1 MNPGFPRAGRAALIA
16 IAVGA
21 IVTVTALRI
30 AALRERASEQ
40 RATAT
45 LVERMRIDTVRAQNV
60 ALQSLVEDGPDITL
74 QTETVA
80 LRERIGDQRRRL
92 IAAGE
97 DPEAVARA
105 RALVPL
111 LQTGMAEVQ
120 EAMIEHRPD
129 VARKAFNDHVRSTSE
144 LLRTTLDAAAA
155 RASATG
161 DEADRRADTGS
172 LVALA
177 AAMLLI
183 AALAWGIQRAGRR
196 SRTGEQRIRD
206 RSTERFRALVQNA
219 TEVIAVVDTRGCVLD
234 VTGAALQR
242 VLGYEREAIV
252 GGRLADLVPEAD
264 HARMRA
270 ALARIATP
278 GARPRITEW
287 EVAHRDGRIVHLEAV
302 GNNMLHDDTV
312 GGLVLTLRDVTERR
326 AMEERLRHQ
335 AFHDGLTGLANRS
348 LFEDRVSHALDRSR
362 RSGAGVAVLFVD
374 IDDFKTVNDSLGH
387 AVGDQLLSE
396 VAQRVALAL
405 RAGDTAARLGGDE
418 FAVLLE
424 AAGAGTASEVAERIL
439 AALAEPV
446 VIEARAL
453 SVGAS
458 IGVACAAPA
467 ECDAAALLR
476 GADIA
481 MYAAKSSGKRR
492 YAIFRDEMLAAVRE
506 RLDMR
511 EALREALDR
520 GELSLRY
527 QPVVTLADERIVSL
541 EALLRWERP
550 DGDVV
555 GPERFVGLAEESGLI
570 VPIGRWVLHEACA
583 ALAGWQHA
591 APGLR
596 MAVNISSVQLADPQL
611 LDDVAAAIASSGIR
625 PGELTL
631 ELTESALAANDAA
644 ARLAA
649 LRGLGVE
656 IAVDDFGTG
665 YSSLSYLRRLEIDC
679 VKIDRSFVAGISSRG
694 QDAALVRSIVELAH
708 ALDLQVIA
716 EGIEVAGEADVLRE
730 SGCRHGQG
738 FLFAGPQSVAAITR
752 RLGEPRRAIM
762 TA

>member
-1 MNPGFPRAGRAALIA
+1 
-16 IAVGA
+16 
-21 IVTVTALRI
+21 
-30 AALRERASEQ
+30 
-40 RATAT
+40 
-45 LVERMRIDTVRAQNV
+45 
-60 ALQSLVEDGPDITL
+60 
-74 QTETVA
+74 
-80 LRERIGDQRRRL
+80 
-92 IAAGE
+92 
-97 DPEAVARA
+97 
-105 RALVPL
+105 
-111 LQTGMAEVQ
+111 
-120 EAMIEHRPD
+120 
-129 VARKAFNDHVRSTSE
+129 
-144 LLRTTLDAAAA
+144 
-155 RASATG
+155 
-161 DEADRRADTGS
+161 
-172 LVALA
+172 
-177 AAMLLI
+177 
-183 AALAWGIQRAGRR
+183 
-196 SRTGEQRIRD
+196 
-206 RSTERFRALVQNA
+206 
-219 TEVIAVVDTRGCVLD
+219 
-234 VTGAALQR
+234 
-242 VLGYEREAIV
+242 
-252 GGRLADLVPEAD
+252 
-264 HARMRA
+264 
-270 ALARIATP
+270 
-278 GARPRITEW
+278 
-287 EVAHRDGRIVHLEAV
+287 
-302 GNNMLHDDTV
+302 
-312 GGLVLTLRDVTERR
+312 VLTLRDVTERR

-335 AFHDGLTGLANRS
+335 AFHDGLTGLTNRS
-348 LFEDRVSHALDRSR
+348 RFLDRVGHALDRSR

-374 IDDFKTVNDSLGH
+374 VDDFKTVNDSLGH

-405 RAGDTAARLGGDE
+405 RSGDTAARLGGDE

-424 AAGAGTASEVAERIL
+424 AAGASTASEVAERIL

-446 VIEARAL
+446 AIEGRAL

-458 IGVACAAPA
+458 IGVACAGPA

-527 QPVVTLADERIVSL
+527 QPVVALAGEHIVSL

-550 DGDVV
+550 DGEII
-555 GPERFVGLAEESGLI
+555 GPDRFIGLAEESGLI
-570 VPIGRWVLHEACA
+570 IPIGRWVLHEACA
-583 ALAGWQHA
+583 ALAGWQSA

-611 LDDVAAAIASSGIR
+611 LDDVAAAITSSGIR

-649 LRGLGVE
+649 LRGLGVQV
-656 IAVDDFGTG
+656 AVDDFGTG

-679 VKIDRSFVAGISSRG
+679 VKIDRSFVAGISDRG

-730 SGCRHGQG
+730 SGCRLGQG
-738 FLFAGPQSVAAITR
+738 FLFAGPQSAAAITL
-752 RLGEPRRAIM
+752 RLGAPRRAIM

>member
-1 MNPGFPRAGRAALIA
+1 VLIA
-16 IAVGA
+16 VAVGA
-21 IVTVTALRI
+21 IVTVTTLRI
-30 AALRERASEQ
+30 ATLRERANEQ
-40 RATAT
+40 RATAD
-45 LVERMRIDTVRAQNV
+45 LVERLRMDTVRAQNV
-60 ALQSLVEDGPDITL
+60 ALQSLVERGPDFSL
-74 QTETVA
+74 QSETAA
-80 LRERIGDQRRRL
+80 LRMRIGVQSRRL
-92 IAAGE
+92 R
-97 DPEAVARA
+97 DPEASARA
-105 RALVPL
+105 KVLVPVL
-111 LQTGMAEVQ
+111 VTGLAEVQ

-129 VARKAFNDHVRSTSE
+129 LARRAFENHVRSTSA
-144 LLRTTLDAAAA
+144 LLRATLDAAAS
-155 RASATG
+155 RASAAG
-161 DEADRRADTGS
+161 EQADRRADTGS
-172 LVALA
+172 LA
-177 AAMLLI
+177 ALI
-183 AALAWGIQRAGRR
+183 AALLLIAGLAWGIRRAGRR
-196 SRTGEQRIRD
+196 SRTVEQRIRE
-206 RSTERFRALVQNA
+206 RSAERFRALVQNA
-219 TEVIAVVDTRGCVLD
+219 TEVIAVVDTHGTILD

-242 VLGYEREAIV
+242 VLGFDREAIV
-252 GGRLADLVPEAD
+252 GGNLASLVPEAD
-264 HARMRA
+264 HGRMRA

-287 EVAHRDGRIVHLEAV
+287 EVAHRDGRVVHLEAV

-348 LFEDRVSHALDRSR
+348 LFEDRVGHALDRSR

-387 AVGDQLLSE
+387 TVGDQLLRA

-424 AAGAGTASEVAERIL
+424 AAAVSTASEVAERIL
-439 AALAEPV
+439 AALAEPIT
-446 VIEARAL
+446 IEGRAL

-458 IGVACAAPA
+458 IGVACAGPA

-511 EALREALDR
+511 EALREALGR
-520 GELSLRY
+520 GELSLRF
-527 QPVVTLADERIVSL
+527 QPVVALSDERIVSL

-550 DGDVV
+550 DGEII
-555 GPERFVGLAEESGLI
+555 GPDRFIGLAEESGLI
-570 VPIGRWVLHEACA
+570 VAIGRWVLHEACA
-583 ALAGWQHA
+583 ALSVWQRH

-596 MAVNISSVQLADPQL
+596 MAVNLSSVQLADPQL
-611 LDDVAAAIASSGIR
+611 LDDVAAAIARSGIR
-625 PGELTL
+625 PGDLTL

-644 ARLAA
+644 NRLAA
-649 LRGLGVE
+649 LRGLGVQV
-656 IAVDDFGTG
+656 AVDDFGTG

-679 VKIDRSFVAGISSRG
+679 VKIDRSFVAGISARG

-708 ALDLQVIA
+708 ALDLHVIA

-730 SGCRHGQG
+730 SGCLLGQG
-738 FLFAGPQSVAAITR
+738 FLFDGPQSAAAITL
-752 RLGEPRRAIM
+752 RLGAAPQAIM

>member
-1 MNPGFPRAGRAALIA
+1 
-16 IAVGA
+16 
-21 IVTVTALRI
+21 
-30 AALRERASEQ
+30 
-40 RATAT
+40 
-45 LVERMRIDTVRAQNV
+45 
-60 ALQSLVEDGPDITL
+60 
-74 QTETVA
+74 
-80 LRERIGDQRRRL
+80 
-92 IAAGE
+92 
-97 DPEAVARA
+97 
-105 RALVPL
+105 
-111 LQTGMAEVQ
+111 
-120 EAMIEHRPD
+120 
-129 VARKAFNDHVRSTSE
+129 
-144 LLRTTLDAAAA
+144 
-155 RASATG
+155 
-161 DEADRRADTGS
+161 
-172 LVALA
+172 
-177 AAMLLI
+177 
-183 AALAWGIQRAGRR
+183 
-196 SRTGEQRIRD
+196 
-206 RSTERFRALVQNA
+206 
-219 TEVIAVVDTRGCVLD
+219 
-234 VTGAALQR
+234 
-242 VLGYEREAIV
+242 
-252 GGRLADLVPEAD
+252 
-264 HARMRA
+264 
-270 ALARIATP
+270 
-278 GARPRITEW
+278 
-287 EVAHRDGRIVHLEAV
+287 
-302 GNNMLHDDTV
+302 
-312 GGLVLTLRDVTERR
+312 
-326 AMEERLRHQ
+326 MEERLRHQ

-405 RAGDTAARLGGDE
+405 RSGDTAARLGGDE

-424 AAGAGTASEVAERIL
+424 AAGVGTASEVAERIL

-446 VIEARAL
+446 AIEGRAL

-458 IGVACAAPA
+458 IGVAFAAPA

-550 DGDVV
+550 DGEVI

-611 LDDVAAAIASSGIR
+611 LDDVEAAIASSGIR

-631 ELTESALAANDAA
+631 ELTESALAASDAA

-656 IAVDDFGTG
+656 VAVDDFGTG

-730 SGCRHGQG
+730 SGCRLGQG
-738 FLFAGPQSVAAITR
+738 FLFAGPQSTAAITR
-752 RLGEPRRAIM
+752 RLGEPRGAIM

>member
-1 MNPGFPRAGRAALIA
+1 VLIA
-16 IAVGA
+16 VAVGA
-21 IVTVTALRI
+21 IVTATAHRI
-30 AALRERASEQ
+30 ASLRARASEQ
-40 RATAT
+40 RATAD
-45 LVERMRIDTVRAQNV
+45 LVERMRMDTVRAQNV
-60 ALQSLVEDGPDITL
+60 ALQSLVDDGPNFSL
-74 QTETVA
+74 QSETSA
-80 LRERIGDQRRRL
+80 LRMRIGIQSRRL
-92 IAAGE
+92 D
-97 DPEAVARA
+97 DPEAAARA
-105 RALVPL
+105 KVLVPVL
-111 LQTGMAEVQ
+111 LTGMAEVQ
-120 EAMIEHRPD
+120 EAMIERRAD
-129 VARKAFNDHVRSTSE
+129 LARKAFDDHVRSTSE
-144 LLRTTLDAAAA
+144 LLRTTLDAAAS
-155 RASATG
+155 RASAAG
-161 DEADRRADTGS
+161 DQADSRADTGS
-172 LVALA
+172 LAALA

-183 AALAWGIQRAGRR
+183 AALAWGIRRAGRR
-196 SRTGEQRIRD
+196 SRTVEQRIRD
-206 RSTERFRALVQNA
+206 RSAERFRALVQNA
-219 TEVIAVVDTRGCVLD
+219 TEVIAVVDTRGTILD

-242 VLGYEREAIV
+242 VLGYDREAIV
-252 GGRLADLVPEAD
+252 GGNLANLVPEGD

-287 EVAHRDGRIVHLEAV
+287 EVAHRDGRVVHLEAV

-348 LFEDRVSHALDRSR
+348 LFEDRVGPALDRSR

-374 IDDFKTVNDSLGH
+374 VDDFKTVNDSLGH
-387 AVGDQLLSE
+387 AVGDQLLTE

-405 RAGDTAARLGGDE
+405 RSGDTAARLGGDE

-424 AAGAGTASEVAERIL
+424 AAGASTASEVAERIL

-446 VIEARAL
+446 SIEGRAL

-520 GELSLRY
+520 GELTLRY
-527 QPVVTLADERIVSL
+527 QPVVALADERIVSL

-550 DGDVV
+550 DGEIV
-555 GPERFVGLAEESGLI
+555 GPDRFIGLAEESGLI

-583 ALAGWQHA
+583 ALAAWQRA

-596 MAVNISSVQLADPQL
+596 MAVNISSVQLADPAL

-656 IAVDDFGTG
+656 VAVDDFGTG

-716 EGIEVAGEADVLRE
+716 EGIEVAGEAEVLRE
-730 SGCRHGQG
+730 SGCRLGQG
-738 FLFAGPQSVAAITR
+738 FLFAGPQSAAAITR
-752 RLGEPRRAIM
+752 RLGEPRGAIM

>member
-1 MNPGFPRAGRAALIA
+1 MLIA
-16 IAVGA
+16 VAVGA
-21 IVTVTALRI
+21 IVTATAYRI

-40 RATAT
+40 RATAD
-45 LVERMRIDTVRAQNV
+45 LVERMRMDTVRAQNV
-60 ALQSLVEDGPDITL
+60 ALQSLVEDGPNFSL
-74 QTETVA
+74 QSETSA
-80 LRERIGDQRRRL
+80 LRMRIGIQSRRL
-92 IAAGE
+92 D
-97 DPEAVARA
+97 DPETATRA
-105 RALVPL
+105 KLLVPVL
-111 LQTGMAEVQ
+111 LTGLAEVQ
-120 EAMIEHRPD
+120 EAMIERRPD
-129 VARKAFNDHVRSTSE
+129 VAQRAFNDHVRSTSE
-144 LLRTTLDAAAA
+144 LLRTALDGASERATAA
-155 RASATG
+155 G
-161 DEADRRADTGS
+161 DQADRRADTGP
-172 LVALA
+172 LVSLA

-183 AALAWGIQRAGRR
+183 AALAWGIRRAGRR
-196 SRTGEQRIRD
+196 SRTVEQRVRE
-206 RSTERFRALVQNA
+206 RSAERFRALVQNA
-219 TEVIAVVDTRGCVLD
+219 TEIIAVVDTRGTVLD

-242 VLGYEREAIV
+242 VLGFEREAIV
-252 GGRLADLVPEAD
+252 GGNLADLVPEAD

-287 EVAHRDGRIVHLEAV
+287 EVARRDGRVVHLEAV

-348 LFEDRVSHALDRSR
+348 LFEDRVGHALDRSR

-374 IDDFKTVNDSLGH
+374 LDDFKTVNDSLGH
-387 AVGDQLLSE
+387 AVGDQLLSA

-405 RAGDTAARLGGDE
+405 RTGDTAARLGGDE

-424 AAGAGTASEVAERIL
+424 AAGAASASEVAERIL
-439 AALAEPV
+439 SALAEPIT
-446 VIEARAL
+446 IEGRAL

-458 IGVACAAPA
+458 IGVACAGPA

-481 MYAAKSSGKRR
+481 MYAAKASGKRR

-527 QPVVTLADERIVSL
+527 QPVVALADERIVSL

-550 DGDVV
+550 DGEIV
-555 GPERFVGLAEESGLI
+555 GPDRFIGLAEESGLI
-570 VPIGRWVLHEACA
+570 VPIGRWVLREACA
-583 ALAGWQHA
+583 ALAAWQRQ

-611 LDDVAAAIASSGIR
+611 LDDVASAIASSGIR

-631 ELTESALAANDAA
+631 ELTESALAANDAGN
-644 ARLAA
+644 RLAA
-649 LRGLGVE
+649 LRGLGVQV
-656 IAVDDFGTG
+656 AVDDFGTG

-716 EGIEVAGEADVLRE
+716 EGIEVAGEAAVLRE
-730 SGCRHGQG
+730 SGCRLGQG
-738 FLFAGPQSVAAITR
+738 FLFAGPQSAAAIAL
-752 RLGEPRRAIM
+752 RLGEAPRAIM